1 MDKNRLTRLLDHPE
15 TIDYQDI
22 IDLEKLV
29 QEYPYFT
36 AAQMLLAVGM
46 IRIDHEKAQQQLQKA
61 AAMAPNR
68 NVLRKLCTQLPDEY
82 VASAEIIP
90 EKTILIPEIDLGGT
104 SEDLNREVALLE
116 EKKKTLDELMAI
128 IENKISELENAKKQP
143 KKEEKKLSK
152 AEIIDKFIAENPSIS
167 RPKQEFFNPI
177 SAAQESIIDQEN
189 IVSETLATIYE
200 NQGYFEKAISIYEKL
215 KLKYPDLTQCYS
227 TRGLNAVAGVNI
239 ANTINNLFKV
249 VFLSLGTSVGI
260 IVGGLL
266 GAGKLEEAREA
277 DRKIILFSVI
287 VSCFVGLVMLSVS
300 GLFPMLFNTNE
311 IARTIAA
318 SLIAVQ
324 AICLPIDAFKNATY
338 FTLRSGGRTFITFLF
353 DGFSIM
359 ALNYPVAYILSRFTD
374 VNVVWIFVSVQIAG
388 LAKGLLGYV
397 LVKRGVWVR
406 NIVTE

>member
-82 VASAEIIP
+82 VAPAEIIP

-215 KLKYPDLTQCYS
+215 KLKYPEKSIIFAGRINALKNK
-227 TRGLNAVAGVNI
+227 LNN
-239 ANTINNLFKV
+239 
-249 VFLSLGTSVGI
+249 
-260 IVGGLL
+260 
-266 GAGKLEEAREA
+266 
-277 DRKIILFSVI
+277 
-287 VSCFVGLVMLSVS
+287 
-300 GLFPMLFNTNE
+300 
-311 IARTIAA
+311 
-318 SLIAVQ
+318 
-324 AICLPIDAFKNATY
+324 
-338 FTLRSGGRTFITFLF
+338 
-353 DGFSIM
+353 
-359 ALNYPVAYILSRFTD
+359 
-374 VNVVWIFVSVQIAG
+374 
-388 LAKGLLGYV
+388 
-397 LVKRGVWVR
+397 
-406 NIVTE
+406 